1 MSKLTAEGRHRR
13 RFGVLGRLRRRLRGG
28 RQTPGR
34 PPDARRRIAVWALA
48 IGLLC
53 GFFDLPL
60 PAEDTLRAARSA
72 LRLHPADQSVVIVAV
87 DDRTLNVVGGMNT
100 QRNDD
105 AILLDRL
112 FASGARRVFFDRVY
126 ADPTA
131 PAADQKFLAA
141 LKRHAPK
148 VVLGAMPNFANADG
162 SEETVLPHPMFR
174 PYTQIASIMGRE
186 GPLALSVA
194 FPLKAQIGGKTYR
207 SLSAELAGVDYDL
220 YDYRVD
226 FSIDFKTVPTVSYI
240 DVHRGAAPVD
250 AVRGRD
256 VVVAPASRLMGDYH
270 AIPFRGK
277 APGAYMHVL
286 GAETLKNGRPINLM
300 WLPAY
305 LVVLMVLL
313 WQAQRPRPSRAVM
326 AATAAIL
333 LAGPLALDA
342 RNISVDVMPA
352 LIALSIAWVRLAR
365 LARATYR
372 GSTGLQRIET
382 LHDAEAAAE
391 MDVVALKI
399 RNFATISANLAP
411 DEIEELLT
419 KAQGMLRA
427 TDPGAEFAF
436 EKDTL
441 VWLRPKIAPGDRE
454 DHIRGLHAL
463 FRTSISTGSHAPD
476 VASSIGIDAIHEA
489 PLRERIEN
497 AMQCAEDAAH
507 SNRVYMVSERALAAD
522 RAWRLEILSELET
535 AIGNGEVELAYQ
547 PKFALTGG
555 EMVGAEALL
564 RWHHPTRGT
573 VEPGMVIA
581 WAEEHN
587 RVDMI
592 TGFVLDRALSQGRA
606 AVALNP
612 GFKLAVN
619 ISALD
624 LRDPTFV
631 DRVRR
636 LIGTHR
642 FPVGNL
648 LIEITETAPIE
659 NDATVA
665 ATLAGLKR
673 LGVGLSVDDFGMGHA
688 SLHYLRQIP
697 ADEVK
702 IDRSFVVGMETSNE
716 DRALVRSSIDMIH
729 SLGRTAVAEGVENA
743 ATVELLREMG
753 CDTAQGYF
761 FCRPISMK
769 ALLARLSERA
779 RAA

>member
-1 MSKLTAEGRHRR
+1 MSELTAETRYGR
-13 RFGVLGRLRRRLRGG
+13 RFGVLARLLRRVRGG
-28 RQTPGR
+28 RQSPSR
-34 PPDARRRIAVWALA
+34 APDARRRIAASALA

-100 QRNDD
+100 KRDDD
-105 AILLDRL
+105 AVVLDKL
-112 FASGARRVFFDRVY
+112 FASGARRVFFDRAY
-126 ADPTA
+126 ADATT
-131 PAADQKFLAA
+131 PAEDRKFVAA
-141 LKRHAPK
+141 LKRHAPN
-148 VVLGAMPNFANADG
+148 VALGAMPNFTHSDG
-162 SEETVLPHPMFR
+162 SEEAVLPHPLFR
-174 PYTQIASIMGRE
+174 PHAQIVSIMGRE
-186 GPLALSVA
+186 GPADLSVV
-194 FPLKAQIGGKTYR
+194 FPLKSQIGAETYR
-207 SLSAELAGVDYDL
+207 SLSSVLAGVDYDL
-220 YDYRVD
+220 ADYRVD
-226 FSIDFKTVPTVSYI
+226 FSIDYKTVPTISYV
-240 DVHRGAAPVD
+240 DVLRAGAVN

-256 VVVAPASRLMGDYH
+256 VVIAPASRLMGDYH
-270 AIPFRGK
+270 TVPYRAK

-286 GAETLKNGRPINLM
+286 GAETLKNGQPVNLK
-300 WLPAY
+300 WLPAF

-326 AATAAIL
+326 AATAAVL

-342 RNISVDVMPA
+342 RNISVDVLPA

-365 LARATYR
+365 LAKATYR

-399 RNFATISANLAP
+399 RNFATISAHLAP

-436 EKDTL
+436 DKDTL
-441 VWLRPKIAPGDRE
+441 VWLRPKIAPGDRD

-463 FRTSISTGSHAPD
+463 FRTSISAGSHAPD

-507 SNRVYMVSERALAAD
+507 ANRVYMVSERALAAD
-522 RAWRLEILSELET
+522 RAWRLEILSELES
-535 AIGNGEVELAYQ
+535 AIAKGEVELAYQ
-547 PKFALTGG
+547 PKFALIGG
-555 EMVGAEALL
+555 AMVGAEALL
-564 RWHHPTRGT
+564 RWHHPTRGA

-581 WAEEHN
+581 CAEEHN
-587 RVDMI
+587 RVEMI
-592 TGFVLDRALSQGRA
+592 TRFVLDRALSQARG

-619 ISALD
+619 ISAQD

-631 DRVRR
+631 DRVRQ
-636 LIGTHR
+636 LLGTHR

-659 NDATVA
+659 NDAVVA

-702 IDRSFVVGMETSNE
+702 IDRSFVVGMETSIE

-729 SLGRTAVAEGVENA
+729 SLGRTAVAEGVENR

-761 FCRPISMK
+761 YCRPIAME
-769 ALLARLSERA
+769 ALLARLGEGA